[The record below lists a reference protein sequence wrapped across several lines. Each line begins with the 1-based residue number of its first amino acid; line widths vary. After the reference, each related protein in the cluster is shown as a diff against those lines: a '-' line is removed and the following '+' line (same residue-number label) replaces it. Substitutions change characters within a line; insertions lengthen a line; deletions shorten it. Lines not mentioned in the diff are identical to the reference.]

1 MCPPV
6 HPGTV
11 SPKGT
16 PNYQFLSQ
24 SSRDTVSTYK
34 HLHHLN
40 IYFYRMLLIAI
51 YFEFFYLYLAYFF
64 IYRFIQCISDPQDL
78 SLKKTNEAYNLTGE
92 VSVTNT

>member
-1 MCPPV
+1 
-6 HPGTV
+6 
-11 SPKGT
+11 
-16 PNYQFLSQ
+16 
-24 SSRDTVSTYK
+24 
-34 HLHHLN
+34 
-40 IYFYRMLLIAI
+40 MLLIAI